1 MARLAK
7 MITRG
12 YLIGN
17 IIDSWSSI
25 KEQADIRCKLNLTD
39 LPQYLEDYF
48 CTILNIIREIHLIN
62 KNVELSNFQGIDL
75 ISNTCHEAWQVTVQ
89 KNSSKI
95 NSTLEAVKNVGLKD
109 YDIFILIIGSKQS
122 SYLGLSKELC
132 QSVSFDYNEHIW
144 DINDLAKKVV
154 SLPIDRLKQL
164 YDYTKSEEA
173 RIKVEL
179 QIPTADGDFPT
190 SFQDFVEDIP
200 KPTICGVNRML
211 EVLSDWTSD
220 YKEEEDSERGR
231 LQDELSSFAHRL
243 KRLPR
248 ITREFYAYLLSNLE
262 SSEPD
267 LHGRFEV
274 NLDVVKRHAS
284 RYEDIDGEIAILSRY
299 KFISVPNP
307 EDRMNQYDSLM
318 LTVFNH
324 GKHSSFLSELIYFV
338 RQEHIDLRRPI
349 VHLDFSAFGD
359 CSFN

>member
-1 MARLAK
+1 

-39 LPQYLEDYF
+39 LPLYLEDYF
-48 CTILNIIREIHLIN
+48 CRILNIILEKDLEN
-62 KNVELSNFQGIDL
+62 QNAKSSNFSGIDL
-75 ISNTCHEAWQVTVQ
+75 ISNTSNEAWQITVQ
-89 KNSSKI
+89 KSSNKI
-95 NSTLEAVKNVGLKD
+95 KKTLKTVKTAGLNN
-109 YDIFILIIGSKQS
+109 YNICMLVIGTKTKPPNDAELKQ
-122 SYLGLSKELC
+122 LC
-132 QSVSFDYNEHIW
+132 QSVRFDVNNNIW
-144 DINDLAKKVV
+144 DINDLAKQVV
-154 SLPIDRLKQL
+154 SLPFDRLKQL

-190 SFQDFVEDIP
+190 SFQDFVENIP

-211 EVLSDWTSD
+211 EVLSDLASD
-220 YKEEEDSERGR
+220 YKEQEDSERQR
-231 LQDELSSFAHRL
+231 LEDELGSFAHRL
-243 KRLPR
+243 KQLPR

-262 SSEPD
+262 SNEPD
-267 LHGRFEV
+267 TRHRFQV

-284 RYEDIDGEIAILSRY
+284 RYEDIDGEFAILSRY
-299 KFISVPNP
+299 KFVSVPNP
-307 EDRMNQYDSLM
+307 EDRMDNYDSLM

-324 GKHSSFLSELIYFV
+324 GEHGTFLSELIYFV
-338 RQEHIDLRRPI
+338 HQENLNLRRPI

-359 CSFN
+359 CSSN